1 MNLRRTAL
9 TAAALLITTAAFA
22 QAPQGVE
29 ALAGKPAPAF
39 KMTDLNGKLVT
50 NESLKG
56 KVVLIDFWATWCGPC
71 LKAAPSLQALHA
83 KYGKDGLVV
92 IGANT
97 FERTEDKVGPA
108 KAYQKEHG
116 YGYLFTVN
124 NDDLARNWGV
134 RGIPTMILIGRDGV
148 VQKVQVGFGDGTDK
162 VLEAIVKDLVAAP
175 VK

>member
-1 MNLRRTAL
+1 MKNLRRIAL
-9 TAAALLITTAAFA
+9 TAAALLVAGSAFA
-22 QAPQGVE
+22 QQDIE
-29 ALAGKPAPAF
+29 AMAGKPAPTF
-39 KMTDLNGKLVT
+39 KMTDLNGKTVT

-71 LKAAPSLQALHA
+71 KKAAPSLQALHE

-97 FERTEDKVGPA
+97 FERTEDKVAPA
-108 KAYQKEHG
+108 REYKKEHG

-124 NDDLARNWGV
+124 NDDLARSWGV
-134 RGIPTMILIGRDGV
+134 RGIPTMIVIGRDGV

-162 VLEAIVKDLVAAP
+162 ILESVVKDLIAAAG
-175 VK
+175 